1 MPETR
6 NFEEIRWKLAD
17 QLDEDDVK
25 VLLENKDKF
34 NDEEKDAF
42 ADILQQ
48 EEPLPENPL
57 EHYLLGGEP
66 EKPIEPVQPEI
77 PETQKTTTPEPEKPA
92 PQQVVQQGMTQEQMD
107 SYLEAKKKEW
117 DEAGKTQ
124 KQQEEE
130 TQKLFDIFAKDE
142 VPEDWNAA
150 VNKFAPQILD
160 AAEKRIMAKL
170 EAKEKEKA
178 DAAKKSQEAYDKAL
192 KSYEAQYDELI
203 KDGKLPARTDPN
215 FKKIHDA
222 IATIGGK
229 RGSNSIQEAYTEY
242 MQTPEE
248 FGGGYKT
255 GMDEAKQKQALEAQ
269 KEAAGR
275 ISSGRGV
282 VKQQKGQP
290 LWANIHNMSMDELL
304 ENRLRQP

>member
-25 VLLENKDKF
+25 VLLENKDKL

-48 EEPLPENPL
+48 EEPLPANPL

-66 EKPIEPVQPEI
+66 EKHEEPAQPEI
-77 PETQKTTTPEPEKPA
+77 PEIQKTITPEPAKPD
-92 PQQVVQQGMTQEQMD
+92 PQQPAQTGMTQEQMD

-150 VNKFAPQILD
+150 VNKFAPQLLD

-290 LWANIHNMSMDELL
+290 LWANIHNMSMDDLL
-304 ENRLRQP
+304 EARLKQP